1 MLRERGARARLKGA
15 DAWTLKS
22 NGSSRCSRPS
32 RSRAR
37 RDSGSF
43 RPRWRGASPTRCS
56 RRCSTTAGRGWR
68 SSELF
73 AAALQGAGVPAEL
86 HVYNGAPHAF
96 AQMFMLDIAADAV
109 DRIAAFARAQ
119 LG

>member
-1 MLRERGARARLKGA
+1 MLRERGARAVKGA

-43 RPRWRGASPTRCS
+43 RPRWRGVSPIPCS
-56 RRCSTTAGRGWR
+56 RPCSTTAGRGWR
-68 SSELF
+68 SPELF
-73 AAALQGAGVPAEL
+73 AAALRGAGVPAEL
-86 HVYNGAPHAF
+86 HVDDGAPHAF

-109 DRIAAFARAQ
+109 DRVAVFTRAQ